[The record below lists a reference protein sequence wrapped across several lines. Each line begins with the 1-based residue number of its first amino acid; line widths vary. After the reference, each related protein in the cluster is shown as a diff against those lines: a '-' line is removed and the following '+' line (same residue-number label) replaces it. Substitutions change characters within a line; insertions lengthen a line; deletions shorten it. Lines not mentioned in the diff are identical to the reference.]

1 MNRLSL
7 LSFLLPATICFA
19 GPIVEVGG
27 ITFQQV
33 FKESKGSE
41 SLHEYLP
48 PGEKLDSW
56 TKLVAFREFSKP
68 REPKAYIENLATVY
82 RKKFPHMQFA
92 VFQDVSMDETT
103 SEGAARET
111 VEEAGAQFD
120 MQSLFSV
127 LSVPKVGQVHLFYR
141 AKLTSD
147 QFDPGYET
155 QEAKLF
161 TEAEIPWDE
170 IAFRTVKVTLERFF
184 ADRAF
189 GVFGVHQ
196 VDIL

>member
-1 MNRLSL
+1 MMNRLSL

-92 VFQDVSMDETT
+92 VFQDVSTGDWMIDYFAYLKDEKPKYIEWNFFRARKAKKGIVVFQYAVRIFHDGWVLKVKDEMKSTRIKSLEFLLPTWFEEKPNST
-103 SEGAARET
+103 SAPA
-111 VEEAGAQFD
+111 
-120 MQSLFSV
+120 SV
-127 LSVPKVGQVHLFYR
+127 K
-141 AKLTSD
+141 
-147 QFDPGYET
+147 
-155 QEAKLF
+155 
-161 TEAEIPWDE
+161 
-170 IAFRTVKVTLERFF
+170 
-184 ADRAF
+184 
-189 GVFGVHQ
+189 
-196 VDIL
+196 